1 MNETSQGIAAVKR
14 EVLLAEWQRQIQAR
28 QEQGATVD
36 EWCISQGISKGTYY
50 HRLRKVREYMCQ
62 SMGVM
67 KNGASGEASVSA
79 AVVPIRTA
87 QTKGRTAIEMQLGA
101 LQIKFN
107 EIPDAEQLKIVLDA
121 LMGGNKPVC

>member
-1 MNETSQGIAAVKR
+1 
-14 EVLLAEWQRQIQAR
+14 
-28 QEQGATVD
+28 
-36 EWCISQGISKGTYY
+36 
-50 HRLRKVREYMCQ
+50 
-62 SMGVM
+62 
-67 KNGASGEASVSA
+67 GASGEASVSA

-87 QTKGRTAIEMQLGA
+87 QTKGKTVIEMQLGA

>member
-1 MNETSQGIAAVKR
+1 
-14 EVLLAEWQRQIQAR
+14 
-28 QEQGATVD
+28 
-36 EWCISQGISKGTYY
+36 
-50 HRLRKVREYMCQ
+50 
-62 SMGVM
+62 MGVM
-67 KNGASGEASVSA
+67 ENGASGEASVSA

-87 QTKGRTAIEMQLGA
+87 QPKGKTVIEMQLGA

>member
-1 MNETSQGIAAVKR
+1 
-14 EVLLAEWQRQIQAR
+14 
-28 QEQGATVD
+28 
-36 EWCISQGISKGTYY
+36 
-50 HRLRKVREYMCQ
+50 MCQ

-67 KNGASGEASVSA
+67 ENGASGEASVSA
-79 AVVPIRTA
+79 AVVPIRMA
-87 QTKGRTAIEMQLGA
+87 QPKGKTVIEMQLGA